1 MGWYCAM
8 KSPDGSSPLARRT
21 LETGKLTIDD
31 GRFIPA
37 CAGNSKLRDPR
48 PALKTVHPR
57 LRGELE
63 QRGNEYLNE
72 GGSSPLARGTLWLC
86 LQKLAANRF
95 IPACAG
101 NSIMEPIQTL
111 PSLVHPRLRGEL
123 NDGRDD
129 EGSSC
134 GSSPLA
140 RGTRTA
146 SVCVCF
152 PKTVHPRLRG
162 ELLCLV
168 FAKLVVGGSSP
179 LARGTRLKE

>member
-72 GGSSPLARGTLWLC
+72 GGSSPLARGTHCPL
-86 LQKLAANRF
+86 
-95 IPACAG
+95 
-101 NSIMEPIQTL
+101 L
-111 PSLVHPRLRGEL
+111 PREEGRLVHPRLRGEL
-123 NDGRDD
+123 KP
-129 EGSSC
+129 GSAEEIASI

-140 RGTRTA
+140 RGTLIY
-146 SVCVCF
+146 S
-152 PKTVHPRLRG
+152 
-162 ELLCLV
+162 LL
-168 FAKLVVGGSSP
+168 
-179 LARGTRLKE
+179 